1 MKELKNINKITN
13 KFFDYIDK
21 GIFKHTWTLEGKGY
35 FSNET
40 LMLKYGSMKFYG
52 TEKELEIYLEDLIK
66 DESTFKLIGVHKDTE
81 I

>member
-1 MKELKNINKITN
+1 MKELENINKITN
-13 KFFDYIDK
+13 DFFDYIDK

-35 FSNET
+35 FDSES

-52 TEKELEIYLEDLIK
+52 TEKELDIYLEDLIK
-66 DESTFKLIGVHKDTE
+66 DESTFKLIGVHKD